1 MAMLHCSRCGKRLV
15 RVHRS
20 ALEKLLWSEMYQC
33 SDCNHRE
40 GSYHRHLYAHWR
52 FLFSCHSRCIR
63 CGSEAVQR
71 LKKRDKVDGFSQNPL
86 ALMQVLVG
94 APVNRC
100 SPCRLQFFD
109 WRKPREGA
117 NPDY

>member
-1 MAMLHCSRCGKRLV
+1 MVPCSRCGKRLL
-15 RVHRS
+15 RVHRTV
-20 ALEKLLWSEMYQC
+20 LEKWLWSDMFEC
-33 SDCNHRE
+33 PACKHRE
-40 GSYHRHLYAHWR
+40 GSYHRSLYAHCR
-52 FLFSCHSRCIR
+52 VLLSRHSRCIR
-63 CGSEAVQR
+63 CGSEGIQR

-86 ALMQVLVG
+86 AILQVLIG

-117 NPDY
+117 HPDY

>member
-1 MAMLHCSRCGKRLV
+1 MAMMPCSRCGKRLV
-15 RVHRS
+15 RVHRT
-20 ALEKLLWSEMYQC
+20 ALEKWLWSDMYEC
-33 SDCNHRE
+33 ADCKRRE
-40 GSYHRHLYAHWR
+40 GTYHRSLYAHCR
-52 FLFSCHSRCIR
+52 FLFSWHSRCIR

-86 ALMQVLVG
+86 ALIQVLVG

>member
-1 MAMLHCSRCGKRLV
+1 MTHCSPCGKRLV
-15 RVHRS
+15 RVHRT
-20 ALEKLLWSEMYQC
+20 ALEKWLWSDMYQC
-33 SDCNHRE
+33 SECRRRA
-40 GSYHRHLYAHWR
+40 GTYHRHLYAHCR
-52 FLFSCHSRCIR
+52 FLFSRKSRCIR

-71 LKKRDKVDGFSQNPL
+71 LTKRDKVDGFSQNPL
-86 ALMQVLVG
+86 ALIQILIG

-117 NPDY
+117 DWGS

>member
-1 MAMLHCSRCGKRLV
+1 MVMMPCPRCGKRLV
-15 RVHRS
+15 RVHRT
-20 ALEKLLWSEMYQC
+20 ALEKLLWSDMYEC
-33 SDCNHRE
+33 SGCKRRE
-40 GSYHRHLYAHWR
+40 GTYHRSLYAHCR
-52 FLFSCHSRCIR
+52 FLFSRHSRCIR

-86 ALMQVLVG
+86 ALMQVLIG